1 VLFSDGFA
9 NTIPWP
15 ASSTNPAR
23 ITAISKHPYAG
34 RKHYPKEEPD
44 GNRSINALFQE
55 DKSAFI
61 PKYSVYFPEY
71 FATALQTETMVRD
84 MGPITSDIFETKHGR
99 YAREIN
105 GKVVPNPIWITEVNM
120 SPVEDIP
127 NITAER
133 SLQLKAKTT
142 ARYFCFFLN
151 KGVTQV
157 HLFAMDGGDKGLG
170 LVKENFLKYAE
181 QPNAT
186 YPANDTSY
194 ISPPLAVTKRIV
206 STMSQQ
212 IDSKLTNTRKVE
224 LVSISDTHDHY
235 QFAGNGTAAYPNL
248 YNRDVFAFL
257 PYQVNSKRFVIP
269 YYVMTRD
276 ITKDLPPEQFTVQMK
291 GIKGDGASVTV
302 YDPINDKDVPVN
314 ITAKGAD
321 TLSVNLTATDY
332 PYLLILQEAN

>member
-1 VLFSDGFA
+1 
-9 NTIPWP
+9 
-15 ASSTNPAR
+15 
-23 ITAISKHPYAG
+23 
-34 RKHYPKEEPD
+34 
-44 GNRSINALFQE
+44 
-55 DKSAFI
+55 
-61 PKYSVYFPEY
+61 
-71 FATALQTETMVRD
+71 
-84 MGPITSDIFETKHGR
+84 
-99 YAREIN
+99 
-105 GKVVPNPIWITEVNM
+105 
-120 SPVEDIP
+120 
-127 NITAER
+127 
-133 SLQLKAKTT
+133 
-142 ARYFCFFLN
+142 
-151 KGVTQV
+151 
-157 HLFAMDGGDKGLG
+157 
-170 LVKENFLKYAE
+170 
-181 QPNAT
+181 
-186 YPANDTSY
+186 
-194 ISPPLAVTKRIV
+194 
-206 STMSQQ
+206 MSQQ